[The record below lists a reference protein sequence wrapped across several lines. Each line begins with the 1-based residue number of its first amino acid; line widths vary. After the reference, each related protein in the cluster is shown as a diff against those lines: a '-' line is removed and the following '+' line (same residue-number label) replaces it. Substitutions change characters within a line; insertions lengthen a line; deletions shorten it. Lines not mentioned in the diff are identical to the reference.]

1 MTGSLWPAVLRVAV
15 ATAMLAAAFTTA
27 FTTAPAPALAETL
40 TEASLGPVTRLPL
53 PRYVS
58 MRAETANARRGPGL
72 DHRIDW
78 EFVHRGQPLR
88 VVAEYGQWRRVVD
101 RDGAG
106 GWVHHS
112 LLSGARTV
120 LVTGQAPAVLRAG
133 AGENTAVRAMAE
145 PGVVARLDACRDDWC
160 AVRAGGFRGWVP
172 RDRLWGVDPGETL
185 D

>member
-1 MTGSLWPAVLRVAV
+1 MRPMTGSLWPALPRVALAV
-15 ATAMLAAAFTTA
+15 AMLAAA
-27 FTTAPAPALAETL
+27 PAVVPGGPVAADTVI
-40 TEASLGPVTRLPL
+40 EASLGPVTRLPL

-58 MRAETANARRGPGL
+58 MRAESANARRGPGL

-78 EFVHRGQPLR
+78 EFLRRGQPLR
-88 VVAEYGQWRRVVD
+88 VVAEYGQWRQVVD
-101 RDGAG
+101 ADGAG

-120 LVTGQAPAVLRAG
+120 LIRGQEPAVLRAG
-133 AGENTAVRAMAE
+133 PAEDTAVRALAE
-145 PGVVARLDACRDDWC
+145 PGVVARLDACRQDWC

-172 RDRLWGVDPGETL
+172 RDRLWGVEPGETI